1 MQIYAPHA
9 SRSGI
14 IESGVLIP
22 RLRRLVFHS
31 AKQVTRIGKR
41 RYPLI
46 VDQHGVPTDMIGVQM
61 GAKNGLDA
69 LARKT
74 RLG

>member
-14 IESGVLIP
+14 VETGVLIP